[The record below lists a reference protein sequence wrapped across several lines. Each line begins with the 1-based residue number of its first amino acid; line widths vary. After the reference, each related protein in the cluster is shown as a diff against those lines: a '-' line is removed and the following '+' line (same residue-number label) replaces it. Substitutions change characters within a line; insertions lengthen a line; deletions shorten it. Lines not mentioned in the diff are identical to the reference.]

1 MYHPPNTDPTN
12 FKIAINMISSNS
24 LKEQK
29 EIILGMNHNLDLLK
43 SGTHRQTQLFF
54 TDLLEKNI
62 YPTITRP
69 TRICQ
74 NTATLIDNIFMRRN
88 LHKHFESAIILEDIS
103 DHLPLLVLL
112 KQTKLLD
119 NKPINFESRK
129 LNENIIMLI
138 KQKLFQVDW
147 TRLLNA
153 TNCSENFDLFSSKLN
168 EIMDS
173 VSPLVK
179 VKISAKRKYHEPWMT
194 RGLETSGC
202 HKLCLYKETLKATA
216 MCKDITKYKK

>member
-1 MYHPPNTDPTN
+1 MD
-12 FKIAINMISSNS
+12 
-24 LKEQK
+24 
-29 EIILGMNHNLDLLK
+29 HNLDLLK
-43 SGTHRQTQLFF
+43 SGIHKQTQLFL

-69 TRICQ
+69 THICQ
-74 NTATLIDNIFMRRN
+74 NTATLIDNVFMSKN
-88 LHKHFESAIILEDIS
+88 LHSYFESSIILDDIS

-129 LNENIIMLI
+129 LNENTIMLI
-138 KQKLFQVDW
+138 KHKLFQVDW
-147 TRLLNA
+147 TKLLNA
-153 TNCSENFDLFSSKLN
+153 INCSDNFDLFSTKLN

-173 VSPLVK
+173 VSPLMK

-194 RGLETSGC
+194 RGLEISGR
-202 HKLCLYKETLKATA
+202 HKLCLYKETLKVTA
-216 MCKDITKYKK
+216 MRKDITKYKEY